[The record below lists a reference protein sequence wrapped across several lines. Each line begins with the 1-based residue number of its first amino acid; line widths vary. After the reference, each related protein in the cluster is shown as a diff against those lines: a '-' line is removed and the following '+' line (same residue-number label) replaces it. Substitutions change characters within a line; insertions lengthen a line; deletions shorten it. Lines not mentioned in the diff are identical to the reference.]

1 MEALEA
7 RHAALQKSEPW
18 PVSVVCDDLR
28 SALNVG
34 SIFRTGDAFRIAHV
48 WLCGIS
54 AQPPH
59 REILKTALGATD
71 TVPWSYRKDVGELI
85 MELQAKGIQ
94 CIGLEQTTGS
104 KPLQKWVWDGQTP
117 MAVVV
122 GNEVHGV
129 SDEIL
134 DQLDGYMEIP
144 QFGSKHSLNV
154 AVATGIALWELIR
167 QQLV

>member
-7 RHAALQKSEPW
+7 RHTAAQQGAPW
-18 PVSVVCDDLR
+18 PVMVICNDLR

-34 SIFRTGDAFRIAHV
+34 SIFRTGDAFRIAHI

-59 REILKTALGATD
+59 REILKTALGATE
-71 TVPWSYRKDVGELI
+71 TVPWTYREHVRDLVI
-85 MELQAKGIQ
+85 ELQATGVQ
-94 CIGLEQTTGS
+94 CIGLEQTSGS
-104 KPLQKWVWDGQTP
+104 KPLQDWAWDGQSP
-117 MAVVV
+117 IALVA

-129 SDEIL
+129 SDDLL

-154 AVATGIALWELIR
+154 SVATGIALWELIR